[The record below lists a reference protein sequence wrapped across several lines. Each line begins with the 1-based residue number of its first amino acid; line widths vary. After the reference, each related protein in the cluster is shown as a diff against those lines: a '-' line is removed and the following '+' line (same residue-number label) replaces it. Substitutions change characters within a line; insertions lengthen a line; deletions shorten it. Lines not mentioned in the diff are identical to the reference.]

1 MELPVTNVTIRRWNK
16 DHLHWETL
24 STLIDHLGQVDWV
37 NFHAEWHLDSVM
49 LVAHDDNEPLG
60 FLRYVI
66 QEIGADAD
74 LASIRLNNKILR
86 ESKVIA
92 FGVNETMRRQGIGRQ
107 LQQALIEHS
116 RQAGCYQIRSHSSL
130 ENKANHHLKL
140 SMGYAVHPLVSSQ
153 HKDGFFFVLPL

>member
-1 MELPVTNVTIRRWNK
+1 VTNVTINIWDT
-16 DHLHWETL
+16 DHPHRATL
-24 STLIDHLGQVDWV
+24 STLIDHLGQTNWV

-49 LVAHDDNEPLG
+49 LVAHNNNEPLG

-66 QEIGADAD
+66 QEIGTDSD
-74 LASIRLNNKILR
+74 LEPIRINNKILR

-153 HKDGFFFVLPL
+153 RKDGFYFVLPL